1 MNRSDAPKKQSVP
14 FAINGQRDD
23 LLSKTP
29 AGDNSA
35 SYDAGFPAV
44 TMILKTAGGLPPKGQ
59 DMNQILFEL
68 SSIARWLSAG
78 AINGYDSDF
87 STAIG
92 GYPMGA
98 VVLGSD
104 GLTRYMNTV
113 ESNTT
118 NPESGGTGWLNLT
131 TGYLKT
137 ANYLSEIKEAGTSA
151 MASAVK
157 NLGLGTGLT
166 GTIGDARNAKMMIN
180 DASYTATFTAD
191 ELIVGDELG
200 GTQYRIGNINK
211 SVDLS
216 TTGKGGMDGGSA
228 PSWGHVALYAI
239 YNPTTEEVALLATDA
254 TKAVSP
260 TVYGGANMPSGFTS
274 SALVSIAPTRS
285 DGMFAPC
292 SQMGRTVSVRP
303 ALVLSTKTAAGDL
316 TAIDISSGVPKGAVS
331 VTMVGNTATSGT
343 SGLFLNIYETSYSTG
358 QHQFANTSTGISI
371 TAPDIQVPDPQTV
384 YATYGP
390 AESGFSQMLYIC
402 SYKF

>member
-14 FAINGQRDD
+14 FGINGQRED

-44 TMILKTAGGLPPKGQ
+44 TMILKAAGGLPPKGQ
-59 DMNQILFEL
+59 DMNQILYEL

-87 STAIG
+87 SAAIG

-118 NPESGGTGWLNLT
+118 NPESGGTGWFNLT

-166 GTIGDARNAKMMIN
+166 GTIGDARNAKMIISSPSS
-180 DASYTATFTAD
+180 AATFTAD
-191 ELIVGDELG
+191 ELIVGDSLG
-200 GTQYRIGNINK
+200 GQQYRLGNFNK
-211 SVDLS
+211 SLDLT
-216 TTGKGGMDGGSA
+216 TTGKGGMDGGSVPA
-228 PSWGHVALYAI
+228 WGFVSIYAI
-239 YNPTTEEVALLATDA
+239 YNPSTSESALLAMDSTNSS
-254 TKAVSP
+254 SP
-260 TVYGGANMPSGFTS
+260 TVYSGANMPSGFTA
-274 SALVSIAPTRS
+274 SALVSIVPTRS
-285 DGMFAPC
+285 GSVFAQC
-292 SQMGRTVSVRP
+292 SQIGRTVSVRP
-303 ALVLSTKTAAGDL
+303 TSVLSTSTATAEL
-316 TAIDISSGVPKGAVS
+316 TPVDISAGVPKGATS
-331 VTMVGNTATSGT
+331 VILVGNTSVSG
-343 SGLFLNIYETSYSTG
+343 SDGLFLNIYETSVGTG
-358 QHQFANTSTGISI
+358 QHQFANTSTGLSA
-371 TAPDIQVPDPQTV
+371 TAADVQLPDPQMV

-390 AESGFSQMLYIC
+390 SVPGFSQSLSVC